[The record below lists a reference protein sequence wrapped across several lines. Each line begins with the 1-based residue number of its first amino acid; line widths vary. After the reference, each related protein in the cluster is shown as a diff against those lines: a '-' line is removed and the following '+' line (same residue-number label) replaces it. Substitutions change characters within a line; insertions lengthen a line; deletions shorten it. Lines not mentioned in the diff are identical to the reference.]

1 MRSPLPLRRR
11 FTLLATLLGFL
22 LSALSAATIALVAED
37 YEYVIA
43 TEILR
48 GQAEDYGLRLANR
61 LPAELPRT
69 QRLSGYRV
77 DAADAPPAYTAYP
90 PGVHEDPANEDTHV
104 GVFDTSAGRLVFT
117 VDLSDI
123 ETLERHLHAFVAA
136 MILVGTLVAGFMGWL
151 LSGIAL
157 KPLHALA
164 ARVDALPTEPRR
176 TQLAADASNDELG
189 RLASAIDA
197 YQSRLA
203 EADSREQAFFADAS
217 HELRTPLTVIQ
228 GVTDVLLDEL
238 PENPAAAAR
247 LQRLERGVRDMR
259 HLLEAMLSAA
269 RRTPLQLEA
278 SNGHALL
285 SEAVDIA
292 LAGKPRI
299 VSDIDANGD
308 LHAPRREALLLVA
321 GLARKLVQAHAAGAL
336 QLRLHADRLELR
348 FIAAAEAPT
357 PATMPAPTPTRADSG
372 TGSALLD
379 RLAARLGW
387 QVAFE
392 SAVAVSI
399 HFAEAR

>member
-1 MRSPLPLRRR
+1 MKTPMPLRRR

-22 LSALSAATIALVAED
+22 LSALSAATIAFVAED

-43 TEILR
+43 TEILH
-48 GQAEDYGLRLANR
+48 GQAEDYGLRLANG

-69 QRLSGYRV
+69 QRLSGYRA
-77 DAADAPPAYTAYP
+77 DAADTPAAYAAFP
-90 PGVHEDPANEDTHV
+90 LGVHEDPAHEDTHV

-164 ARVDALPTEPRR
+164 ERVDALPIEPRR
-176 TQLAADASNDELG
+176 TQLAEGASHDELG
-189 RLASAIDA
+189 QLAGAIDA
-197 YQSRLA
+197 YQSRLTD
-203 EADSREQAFFADAS
+203 ADVREQAFFADAS

-228 GVTDVLLDEL
+228 GVTDVLLDD
-238 PENPAAAAR
+238 PPRNPADAAR

-269 RRTPLQLEA
+269 RRTPLQAEA
-278 SNGHALL
+278 IDVAAFLA
-285 SEAVDIA
+285 EAIDIA

-299 VSDIDANGD
+299 ASTIDASGE

-321 GLARKLVQAHAAGAL
+321 GLTRRLAQAHAIGEL
-336 QLRLHADRLELR
+336 QLRLHADQLDLQ
-348 FIAAAEAPT
+348 FLATAETPSTTPT
-357 PATMPAPTPTRADSG
+357 PARADIG

-387 QVAFE
+387 RVVFASPAQVT
-392 SAVAVSI
+392 I
-399 HFAEAR
+399 LFAESQ

>member
-1 MRSPLPLRRR
+1 MKNAIPLRRR

-22 LSALSAATIALVAED
+22 LSALSAATIAYVAED

-48 GQAEDYGLRLANR
+48 GQAEDYGLRLANG

-69 QRLSGYRV
+69 QRLSGYRI
-77 DAADAPPAYTAYP
+77 DAADVPAAYAAYP
-90 PGVHEDPANEDTHV
+90 PGVREDPANADTHV

-117 VDLSDI
+117 VNLSDI
-123 ETLERHLHAFVAA
+123 ETLEHHLNAFVAA
-136 MILVGTLVAGFMGWL
+136 MIVVGTLAAGLMGWL

-157 KPLHALA
+157 KPLRRLA
-164 ARVDALPTEPRR
+164 ENVDDLPIEPRR
-176 TQLAADASNDELG
+176 TQLAQGASNDELG

-197 YQSRLA
+197 YQSRLSD
-203 EADSREQAFFADAS
+203 ADAREQAFFADAS

-228 GVTDVLLDEL
+228 GVTDVLLDD
-238 PENPAAAAR
+238 PTDNPAQAAR

-269 RRTPLQLEA
+269 RRAPLQAEAIHAQELLE
-278 SNGHALL
+278 
-285 SEAVDIA
+285 EAIDIA

-299 VSDIDANGD
+299 ASTIDARGE
-308 LHAPRREALLLVA
+308 LQAPRREALLLVA
-321 GLARKLVQAHAAGAL
+321 GLTRKLAQAHATGEL
-336 QLRLHADRLELR
+336 QLRLRDDQLDLHFLATSETPPTTPMTASAD
-348 FIAAAEAPT
+348 T
-357 PATMPAPTPTRADSG
+357 G

-387 QVAFE
+387 RVAFA
-392 SAVAVSI
+392 SPAQASI
-399 HFAEAR
+399 LFAGSR